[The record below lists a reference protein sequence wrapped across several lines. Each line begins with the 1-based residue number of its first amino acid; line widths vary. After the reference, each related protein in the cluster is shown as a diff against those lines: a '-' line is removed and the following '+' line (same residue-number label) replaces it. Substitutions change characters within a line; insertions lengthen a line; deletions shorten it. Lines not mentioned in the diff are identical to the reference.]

1 MDGWTFPF
9 VSFII
14 ISRMLKNRGKG
25 SMNETILLIEDNES
39 IIMGLEYLLTEEQYT
54 FLAAKT
60 KKEAQDLL
68 ASRQVDLVLLDV
80 SLPDGNGFDLCR
92 KIKEHD
98 IAPVI
103 FLTAKDEEKDVV
115 LGFDLGADD
124 YVTKPFNPLELVARV
139 KSQLRRYTTLSS
151 TPSGDAVYEA
161 GGLVINDELKKVT
174 VDGEEVK
181 LTPIE
186 YNILLLLM
194 KNKGKVFSISQIY
207 EEIWNE
213 EAIGAD
219 NTVAVHIRH
228 IREKIEINPKE
239 PRYLKVVW
247 GVGYKIEAG
256 A

>member
-1 MDGWTFPF
+1 
-9 VSFII
+9 
-14 ISRMLKNRGKG
+14 MLKNRGKG

-115 LGFDLGADD
+115 LGFDLGGLCDQTVSKSGIGVAHPQCAAQDRKNPAADLWKYCGGTGHGQSLSGRGTD
-124 YVTKPFNPLELVARV
+124 RGDKARIQN
-139 KSQLRRYTTLSS
+139 SYDFIFQS
-151 TPSGDAVYEA
+151 A
-161 GGLVINDELKKVT
+161 
-174 VDGEEVK
+174 
-181 LTPIE
+181 
-186 YNILLLLM
+186 
-194 KNKGKVFSISQIY
+194 
-207 EEIWNE
+207 
-213 EAIGAD
+213 
-219 NTVAVHIRH
+219 
-228 IREKIEINPKE
+228 
-239 PRYLKVVW
+239 
-247 GVGYKIEAG
+247 
-256 A
+256 

>member
-14 ISRMLKNRGKG
+14 ISRMLKNRGKSG
-25 SMNETILLIEDNES
+25 MNETILLIEDNES

-124 YVTKPFNPLELVARV
+124 YVTKPFSPRELMVRIKALLKRSGVA
-139 KSQLRRYTTLSS
+139 TTDNKLDVCGMHLNAEEREITIDDEIINLTQKEFEVLIYFINHHKLVLSR
-151 TPSGDAVYEA
+151 EQ
-161 GGLVINDELKKVT
+161 
-174 VDGEEVK
+174 
-181 LTPIE
+181 
-186 YNILLLLM
+186 IL
-194 KNKGKVFSISQIY
+194 
-207 EEIWNE
+207 
-213 EAIGAD
+213 D
-219 NTVAVHIRH
+219 R
-228 IREKIEINPKE
+228 
-239 PRYLKVVW
+239 VW
-247 GVGYKIEAG
+247 GYDYEGDIRVVDTTIKRLRKKMNEKGECIQTVRGLGYKFKE
-256 A
+256 

>member
-1 MDGWTFPF
+1 
-9 VSFII
+9 
-14 ISRMLKNRGKG
+14 
-25 SMNETILLIEDNES
+25 MNETILLIEDNES

-124 YVTKPFNPLELVARV
+124 YVIKPFRNRELVSLFSKGIQFSVQVDQTCFILGQTVGFNTLISGIRKTKNIINRYAKDILQFDKRFYTGIIFFHFICAYCFLRHF
-139 KSQLRRYTTLSS
+139 QL
-151 TPSGDAVYEA
+151 
-161 GGLVINDELKKVT
+161 
-174 VDGEEVK
+174 
-181 LTPIE
+181 
-186 YNILLLLM
+186 
-194 KNKGKVFSISQIY
+194 
-207 EEIWNE
+207 
-213 EAIGAD
+213 
-219 NTVAVHIRH
+219 NT
-228 IREKIEINPKE
+228 ESDLCDFLFLP
-239 PRYLKVVW
+239 
-247 GVGYKIEAG
+247 
-256 A
+256 